1 MSEEYLIIFYT
12 PRDRK
17 KLKEEKEK
25 AERER
30 VMELIKDTNLKAQI
44 LSEATKAANAC
55 INAGGS
61 REQVNQ
67 TAIDAIKKVLKNY
80 LSTNR
85 SVEGGIEEAM

>member
-1 MSEEYLIIFYT
+1 MKYKYNRE
-12 PRDRK
+12 RK

-55 INAGGS
+55 INSGGS
-61 REQVNQ
+61 RE
-67 TAIDAIKKVLKNY
+67 
-80 LSTNR
+80 
-85 SVEGGIEEAM
+85 